1 MKKRLIIEIVCGIII
16 FVVGYFVGD
25 ASAVKRVN
33 TAVDNKVSQEATST
47 QTAASD
53 TKSDE
58 QKIYKLGEEGASGNL
73 VMKILGVQETNT
85 IEGGDSS
92 QTKTT
97 TQKYIVVKLQ
107 LTNKAQAA
115 IQYSYDDFVLGD
127 SKTKTQYK
135 ANTDAGAAANNKETI
150 YKENNEFVGELDDI
164 NPNTPKQTYIVFEV
178 PKDFSL
184 QNAVLINTKNGKT
197 TGIYLK

>member
-33 TAVDNKVSQEATST
+33 ETVDSKVSQEASMA
-47 QTAASD
+47 QTASSRP
-53 TKSDE
+53 KE
-58 QKIYKLGEEGASGNL
+58 KMYKIGEEGASGNL
-73 VMKILGVQETNT
+73 VMKVLGVQETNT

-164 NPNTPKQTYIVFEV
+164 NPNTPKQTYIVFHV
-178 PKDFSL
+178 PKDFNL

-197 TGIYLK
+197 TGFYLK

>member
-16 FVVGYFVGD
+16 FAVGYFVGD

-33 TAVDNKVSQEATST
+33 ETVDSKVSQEASMA
-47 QTAASD
+47 QTASSRP
-53 TKSDE
+53 KE
-58 QKIYKLGEEGASGNL
+58 KMYKIGEGGASGNL

-85 IEGGDSS
+85 VEGGDSS
-92 QTKTT
+92 QAKTT

-150 YKENNEFVGELDDI
+150 YKENNEFVGELDGI

-178 PKDFSL
+178 PKDFNL

-197 TGIYLK
+197 TGFYLK

>member
-1 MKKRLIIEIVCGIII
+1 MKKRLIIEIVCGVII
-16 FVVGYFVGD
+16 FAVGYFVGD

-33 TAVDNKVSQEATST
+33 ETVDSKVSQEASMA
-47 QTAASD
+47 QTASSRP
-53 TKSDE
+53 KE
-58 QKIYKLGEEGASGNL
+58 KMYKIGEEGASGNL

-85 IEGGDSS
+85 VEGGDSS

-97 TQKYIVVKLQ
+97 DQKYIVVKLQ
-107 LTNKAQAA
+107 LTNKSQAA
-115 IQYSYDDFVLGD
+115 IQYSDEDFVLGD

-150 YKENNEFVGELDDI
+150 YKENNEFVGENDDI
-164 NPNTPKQTYIVFEV
+164 NPNTPKQTYIAFEV
-178 PKDFSL
+178 PKDFNL

-197 TGIYLK
+197 TGFYLK

>member
-33 TAVDNKVSQEATST
+33 ETVDSKVSQEASMA
-47 QTAASD
+47 QTASSRP
-53 TKSDE
+53 KE
-58 QKIYKLGEEGASGNL
+58 KMYKIGEEGASGNL
-73 VMKILGVQETNT
+73 VMKVLGVQETNT

-164 NPNTPKQTYIVFEV
+164 NPNTPKQTYIVFHV

-197 TGIYLK
+197 TGFYLK

>member
-25 ASAVKRVN
+25 ASTVKRVN
-33 TAVDNKVSQEATST
+33 ETVDSKVSQEASMA
-47 QTAASD
+47 QTASSRP
-53 TKSDE
+53 KE
-58 QKIYKLGEEGASGNL
+58 KMYKIGEEGASGNL

-85 IEGGDSS
+85 VEGGDSS
-92 QTKTT
+92 QAKTT

-135 ANTDAGAAANNKETI
+135 ANTDAGAAANNKEAI

-197 TGIYLK
+197 TGFYLK

>member
-1 MKKRLIIEIVCGIII
+1 MKKRLIIEIVCGVII
-16 FVVGYFVGD
+16 FAVGYFVGD

-33 TAVDNKVSQEATST
+33 EIVDSKVSQEASMA
-47 QTAASD
+47 QTASSRP
-53 TKSDE
+53 KE
-58 QKIYKLGEEGASGNL
+58 KMYKIGEEGASGNL

-85 IEGGDSS
+85 VEGGDSS

-97 TQKYIVVKLQ
+97 DQKYIVVKLQ
-107 LTNKAQAA
+107 LTNKSQAA
-115 IQYSYDDFVLGD
+115 IQYSDEDFVLGD

-150 YKENNEFVGELDDI
+150 YKENNEFVGENDDI
-164 NPNTPKQTYIVFEV
+164 NPNTPKQTYIAFEV
-178 PKDFSL
+178 PKDFNL

-197 TGIYLK
+197 TGFYLK

>member
-25 ASAVKRVN
+25 ASAIKRVN

-73 VMKILGVQETNT
+73 VMKVLGVQETNT

-135 ANTDAGAAANNKETI
+135 ANTDAGTTANNKETI

-164 NPNTPKQTYIVFEV
+164 NPNTPKQTYIAFEV
-178 PKDFSL
+178 PKDFNL

-197 TGIYLK
+197 TGFYLK

>member
-1 MKKRLIIEIVCGIII
+1 MKKRLIIEIVCGVII
-16 FVVGYFVGD
+16 FAVGYFVGD

-33 TAVDNKVSQEATST
+33 ETVDSKVSQEASMA
-47 QTAASD
+47 QTASSRP
-53 TKSDE
+53 KE
-58 QKIYKLGEEGASGNL
+58 KMYKIGEEGASGNL

-85 IEGGDSS
+85 VEGGDSS

-97 TQKYIVVKLQ
+97 DQKYIVVKLQ
-107 LTNKAQAA
+107 LTNKSQTA

-150 YKENNEFVGELDDI
+150 YKENNEFVGENDDI
-164 NPNTPKQTYIVFEV
+164 NPNTPKQTYIAFEV
-178 PKDFSL
+178 PKDFNL

-197 TGIYLK
+197 TGFYLK